1 MLILLY
7 QCFHLFFQILERAE
21 KNDQSRAVAP
31 DPNLSEHDVEIE
43 HFCQYLKAQM
53 MLIKRYCSKEKV
65 APVTPVEDTPPP
77 KPTEEPAPE
86 ALQASQVITTMNVFP
101 AATNQSIASYLA
113 SLNQQAIGQRIY
125 GDLMSPRM
133 ALLGLPSVQHLL
145 RQDGAHTSGDK
156 N

>member
-1 MLILLY
+1 MKK
-7 QCFHLFFQILERAE
+7 F
-21 KNDQSRAVAP
+21 P
-31 DPNLSEHDVEIE
+31 DDDWMDFTVD
-43 HFCQYLKAQM
+43 AM

-77 KPTEEPAPE
+77 KPTKEPAPE
-86 ALQASQVITTMNVFP
+86 VLQASQAITTMNVVP
-101 AATNQSIASYLA
+101 AATNQSIASYVA
-113 SLNQQAIGQRIY
+113 SLNQQAIGQPIY

-133 ALLGLPSVQHLL
+133 ALLGSPSVQHLL